1 MLLCVIVVV
10 TQDAYRDCSYGRR
23 PSNAVVTR
31 PSTDNNKFVN
41 ILVTA
46 SKYCQPNKTASNCSD
61 FLIFESSKYVS
72 GKTNLLFSDSTKKLV
87 SVGNK
92 NTYAKWLGA
101 GYIHALAVQGGPACT
116 VRAEAALSKPLSY
129 FLVVCI
135 ILGKVLWI

>member
-1 MLLCVIVVV
+1 MLPCVIVVV
-10 TQDAYRDCSYGRR
+10 TQEAYRDCSYGRR
-23 PSNAVVTR
+23 PSDAVVTR
-31 PSTDNNKFVN
+31 DSSDNNKFIN
-41 ILVTA
+41 ILLAA
-46 SKYCQPNKTASNCSD
+46 SKYCQPNTTTSNCSS

-72 GKTNLLFSDSTKKLV
+72 GKTNLLFRDSTKKLV

-116 VRAEAALSKPLSY
+116 VSADAALSKPLSY
-129 FLVVCI
+129 LLVVCI